1 VEHARG
7 CDEFPTSSA
16 AADRGF
22 WFEEIRNESSAF
34 ARWFVTRAEV
44 HGPTLTTTISHTRV
58 LPCLT

>member
-22 WFEEIRNESSAF
+22 SFEEIRNESESLRSMIRNESRSSWAD
-34 ARWFVTRAEV
+34 A
-44 HGPTLTTTISHTRV
+44 
-58 LPCLT
+58 